1 MTPSSKSPGLDTA
14 RRNYPLLVKRLERL
28 MEIGQV
34 LSSTLEIR
42 KLLRRI
48 IEAACELTDTEAAS
62 VMLFDPRTNELRFEA
77 TTNIPEGQFEAIA
90 VPLEGSIAGW
100 IFNTAEPLI
109 VPDTRQDP
117 RWHQN
122 VDDTVAFVTRSIL
135 GVPMIARD
143 KKIGVIEAIN
153 KRRGTFT
160 DDDVTTLKWL
170 CTQAAIA
177 IVNAR
182 LFEQSDMVA
191 AMVHDLRTPLNALMA
206 SSHLL
211 LHPSLPDASRHAIVK
226 TMQAETQRLSHMT
239 TEFLDFAKLESG
251 RMTFTLEPFNLVDLA
266 HECLSVV
273 QMQAH
278 ERDIALTLRAADQFI
293 PSIESDYGK
302 VKQVLLNLLTNAI
315 KYNRPAGNVTVM
327 LDVEEAKQT
336 IKVVDTGP
344 GIPPE
349 AMGRMFEKFYRVP
362 GSEKQAAGTGLGL
375 AIAKLMIETLG
386 GELGVEST
394 VGVGSA
400 FYFRLP
406 LVPRRTGAL
415 A

>member
-1 MTPSSKSPGLDTA
+1 MPPANQPGLDTV

-34 LSSTLEIR
+34 LSSTLELR

-48 IEAACELTDTEAAS
+48 IEAAAELTDTEAAS
-62 VMLFDPRTNELRFEA
+62 VMLFDPHTNELKFEA
-77 TTNIPEGQFEAIA
+77 TTNIAEEQFETII

-100 IFNTAEPLI
+100 IFTSAESLI

-122 VDDTVAFVTRSIL
+122 VDDTIAFVTRSII

-153 KRRGTFT
+153 KRHGTFSE
-160 DDDVTTLKWL
+160 DDVTTLKWL
-170 CTQAAIA
+170 STQAAIA

-211 LHPSLPDASRHAIVK
+211 LHPSLPADSRTAIVK
-226 TMQAETQRLSHMT
+226 TMQSETQRLAHMT
-239 TEFLDFAKLESG
+239 TEFLDYAKLESG
-251 RMTFTLEPFNLVDLA
+251 RMPFAIEHFDLA
-266 HECLSVV
+266 ELAEECLSVV
-273 QMQAH
+273 RLQAT
-278 ERDIALTLRAADQFI
+278 EKGLGLALRTPDAFV
-293 PSIESDYGK
+293 PHVESDRGK
-302 VKQVLLNLLTNAI
+302 IKQVLLNLLTNAI
-315 KYNRPAGNVTVM
+315 KYNRPEGTVTVSLELTPINQTVNVT
-327 LDVEEAKQT
+327 
-336 IKVVDTGP
+336 DTGH

-349 AMGRMFEKFYRVP
+349 VLPRLFEKFYRVP
-362 GSEKQAAGTGLGL
+362 GSEKQAGGTGLGL
-375 AIAKLMIETLG
+375 AIAKKMIESLG
-386 GELGVEST
+386 GELGVSST
-394 VGVGSA
+394 LNVGST

-406 LVPRRTGAL
+406 LQPKRTGPL